1 MLSKKT
7 KYGVKAMIHLAELA
21 SPKPVGIQE
30 IADQKQ
36 IPKKFLD
43 TILLELRNAGL
54 VLSRKGKGGGYSLA
68 RLPEEI
74 SLGAIIRVLEGPLAL
89 TPCASRSA
97 YQPCDDCPDVH
108 ACSIRLVMVDV
119 RDAMAHVLDDR
130 TLADL
135 VNQSNDF
142 VPDYVI

>member
-21 SPKPVGIQE
+21 SSRPVGIQE

-54 VLSRKGKGGGYSLA
+54 LLSRKGKGGGYSLA
-68 RLPEEI
+68 RQPEDI

-119 RDAMAHVLDDR
+119 REAMANVLDDR
-130 TLADL
+130 SLADL
-135 VNQSNDF
+135 VNQSSDF